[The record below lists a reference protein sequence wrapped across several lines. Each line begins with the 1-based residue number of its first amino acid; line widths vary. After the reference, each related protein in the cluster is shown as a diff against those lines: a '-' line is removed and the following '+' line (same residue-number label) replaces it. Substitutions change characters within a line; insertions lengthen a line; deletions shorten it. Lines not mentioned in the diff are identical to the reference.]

1 MPPPYTVGHKLA
13 FTPHWDTPTG
23 TPPPWPPPGWRKDP
37 KVGLGDS
44 WGSIAS
50 RFTITDVWDLIFYN
64 FRTQNP
70 REVNWYMH
78 HYLGCWKTKDG
89 KNFCF
94 DEAEVGQLYIPPVG
108 WTRGTGALPIESFA
122 AEVLDRCV
130 ADYRPI
136 YWEKTWVGP
145 TGLGKVIRAVRDGR
159 IKVVLDPAWPTPA
172 SYDPDANKLFIKTAS
187 FAKVLHVSTL
197 VHEATHAV
205 LDQNK
210 ADLAYWKHE
219 FLGFLAQGLFGWQTS
234 PTWADK
240 MARDATLANP
250 YRYAFVLAQYLYKDP
265 NREKYVDNHD
275 TSVPDFRNPAET
287 INPVTSLGLAIKTD
301 IHYIQQKWWERRA
314 LDGLPAE

>member
-1 MPPPYTVGHKLA
+1 MVIA
-13 FTPHWDTPTG
+13 APTA
-23 TPPPWPPPGWRKDP
+23 P
-37 KVGLGDS
+37 
-44 WGSIAS
+44 
-50 RFTITDVWDLIFYN
+50 
-64 FRTQNP
+64 
-70 REVNWYMH
+70 
-78 HYLGCWKTKDG
+78 
-89 KNFCF
+89 
-94 DEAEVGQLYIPPVG
+94 
-108 WTRGTGALPIESFA
+108 
-122 AEVLDRCV
+122 
-130 ADYRPI
+130 
-136 YWEKTWVGP
+136 
-145 TGLGKVIRAVRDGR
+145 
-159 IKVVLDPAWPTPA
+159 
-172 SYDPDANKLFIKTAS
+172 
-187 FAKVLHVSTL
+187 
-197 VHEATHAV
+197 V

-275 TSVPDFRNPAET
+275 KSVPDFRNPAET